1 MVHAPSWRVLA
12 ASFFLVVGAG
22 QAAAFE
28 APADAPKVAGP
39 SAPSA
44 AAKGPGH
51 AAIASANY
59 LATNAGFEVL
69 GKGGNAFDAAIAVA
83 STLAVVEQQ
92 SSGIGGG
99 FLALLHRASD
109 RRDIF
114 IDARETAPKAVDM
127 KVYVGKDGKPNRDVS
142 TNGPLS
148 AGIPGEP
155 AGLAWI
161 ASHYGKLP
169 LSVSLAPA
177 IRIAKEGYQP
187 DKRFL
192 GTIEDRKDV
201 LARYP
206 ASAAIYL
213 PGGKVP
219 SEGWTLRQPDLAK
232 TLERLAA
239 GGADGFYKGETAKLL
254 VAASRSAGGNW
265 TAADLEAYKAKEREP
280 LSVDYK
286 GYRIVTAPPPSS
298 GGVAI
303 AEILNILSGFDLAK
317 LDPAHAA
324 HLTIEAMRRAFRDH
338 NEYLGDPDF
347 VKMPLDMLLSKHYAD
362 GLRATIS
369 PDKATPSDLLPTAM
383 APEPGMHTTH
393 FSVIDAEGNMVA
405 STLTVNLEFGSA
417 FVAKGTGVVLNDE
430 MDDFALVPGQ
440 PNAFGLRG
448 ALANAPE
455 PGKRM
460 LSSMS
465 PSFVFGADRTAVIGS
480 PGGSTI
486 ITQVLEGI
494 LAFVDGKNASEI
506 TAQKRF
512 HHQYLPDRVD
522 VEAGVFD
529 AATTKTLTDMGHVLR
544 NRSPWGFMNV
554 VTWDH
559 RTNTLDAASDPRRPS
574 GLGKV
579 Q

>member
-1 MVHAPSWRVLA
+1 MVHAPSWRVLV
-12 ASFFLVVGAG
+12 ASLVLVLGAG
-22 QAAAFE
+22 A
-28 APADAPKVAGP
+28 
-39 SAPSA
+39 SA
-44 AAKGPGH
+44 AKDTAKASRGPGH
-51 AAIASANY
+51 AAIASANF

-69 GKGGNAFDAAIAVA
+69 GKGGNAFDAAVAVSA
-83 STLAVVEQQ
+83 TLAVVEQQ

-99 FLALLHRASD
+99 FMALLHRASD
-109 RRDIF
+109 NRDVF
-114 IDARETAPKAVDM
+114 IDAREAAPQAVDM
-127 KVYVGKDGKPNRDVS
+127 KAYVGSDGKPNRDTS

-148 AGIPGEP
+148 SGIPGEP
-155 AGLAWI
+155 AGLVWMAE
-161 ASHYGKLP
+161 HYGKLP
-169 LSVSLAPA
+169 LSTSLAPA
-177 IRIAKEGYQP
+177 IRIAREGFQP
-187 DKRFL
+187 DARFL
-192 GTIEDRKDV
+192 GAIEGRQAV
-201 LARYP
+201 LSRYP
-206 ASAAIYL
+206 SSAAIYL
-213 PGGKVP
+213 PGGAVP
-219 SEGWTLRQPDLAK
+219 SPGWTLRQPDLAN

-239 GGADGFYKGETAKLL
+239 KGHDGFYKGETAKLL
-254 VAASRSAGGNW
+254 VSSSRAAGGNW
-265 TAADLEAYKAKEREP
+265 TAADLDAYKVKERQP
-280 LSVDYK
+280 LTVNYK
-286 GYRIVTAPPPSS
+286 GFRIVTAPPPSS

-303 AEILNILSGFDLAK
+303 AEVLNILSGFDLTR
-317 LDPAHAA
+317 LDMAHAT

-347 VKMPLDMLLSKHYAD
+347 VKMPLDMLLSPYYAD

-369 PDKATPSDLLPTAM
+369 PDKATPSDLLPTSM

-393 FSVIDAEGNMVA
+393 FSVIDADGNMVA

-417 FVAKGTGVVLNDE
+417 FVAAGTGVVLNDE

-448 ALANAPE
+448 ALANAPA

-494 LAFVDGKNASEI
+494 LAFVDGKSASEI
-506 TAQKRF
+506 AAQKRY

-529 AATTKTLTDMGHVLR
+529 DATTKTLTDMGHVLK

-559 RTNTLDAASDPRRPS
+559 RTGKLEAASDPRRPS

>member
-1 MVHAPSWRVLA
+1 MVHASSWRVLA
-12 ASFFLVVGAG
+12 ASLFLVAGAG
-22 QAAAFE
+22 CAAAQN
-28 APADAPKVAGP
+28 APAP
-39 SAPSA
+39 S
-44 AAKGPGH
+44 KGPGH

-69 GKGGNAFDAAIAVA
+69 GKGGNAFDAAVAVS

-99 FLALLHRASD
+99 FMALLHRASD
-109 RRDIF
+109 NRDVF

-127 KVYVGKDGKPNRDVS
+127 KVYVGKDGQPNRDVS

-155 AGLAWI
+155 AGLVWMA
-161 ASHYGKLP
+161 AHYGKLP

-177 IRIAKEGYQP
+177 IRIATEGFQP
-187 DKRFL
+187 DARFL

-206 ASAAIYL
+206 ASAAVYL

-219 SEGWTLRQPDLAK
+219 TAGWTLRQPDLAK
-232 TLERLAA
+232 TLQRLAA
-239 GGADGFYKGETAKLL
+239 KGHDGFYKGETAKLL
-254 VAASRSAGGNW
+254 VDASRSAGGNW
-265 TAADLEAYKAKEREP
+265 TAADLEAYQAKERQP
-280 LSVDYK
+280 LSIDYK

-303 AEILNILSGFDLAK
+303 AEVLNIMSGFDLAK
-317 LDPAHAA
+317 LDLAHST

-347 VKMPLDMLLSKHYAD
+347 VKMPLDMLLSTYYAD

-369 PDKATPSDLLPTAM
+369 PDKATPSDLLPTSM

-393 FSVIDAEGNMVA
+393 FSVIDADGNMVA

-417 FVAKGTGVVLNDE
+417 FIAKGTGVVLNDE

-494 LAFVDGKNASEI
+494 LAFIDGKSASEI
-506 TAQKRF
+506 TAQKRY

-529 AATTKTLTDMGHVLR
+529 DATAKALTDMGHVLR

-559 RTNTLDAASDPRRPS
+559 RTNKLDAASDPRRPS

>member
-12 ASFFLVVGAG
+12 ASLFLVAGAG
-22 QAAAFE
+22 SVAAQTV
-28 APADAPKVAGP
+28 PLP
-39 SAPSA
+39 S
-44 AAKGPGH
+44 KGPGH

-59 LATNAGFEVL
+59 LATNAGFEVI
-69 GKGGNAFDAAIAVA
+69 GKGGNAFDAAVAVS

-99 FLALLHRASD
+99 FMALLHRASD
-109 RRDIF
+109 NRDVF

-127 KVYVGKDGKPNRDVS
+127 KVYVGKDGQPNRDTS

-155 AGLAWI
+155 AGLVWMAK
-161 ASHYGKLP
+161 HYGKLP

-177 IRIAKEGYQP
+177 IRIATEGFQP
-187 DKRFL
+187 DARFL

-206 ASAAIYL
+206 ASAAVYL

-219 SEGWTLRQPDLAK
+219 TTGWTLKQPDLAK
-232 TLERLAA
+232 TLQRLAA
-239 GGADGFYKGETAKLL
+239 NGHDGFYSGETAKLL
-254 VAASRSAGGNW
+254 VDASRSAGGNW
-265 TAADLEAYKAKEREP
+265 TAADLHAYQAKEREP

-298 GGVAI
+298 GGIAI
-303 AEILNILSGFDLAK
+303 AEILNILSGFDLTK
-317 LDPAHAA
+317 LDVAHAT
-324 HLTIEAMRRAFRDH
+324 HVTIESMRRAFRDH

-347 VKMPLDMLLSKHYAD
+347 VKMPLDMLLSKYYAD

-369 PDKATPSDLLPTAM
+369 PDRATPSDLLPTSM

-393 FSVIDAEGNMVA
+393 FSVIDADGNMVA

-417 FVAKGTGVVLNDE
+417 FIAKGTGVVLNDE

-494 LAFVDGKNASEI
+494 LAFIDGKSASEI
-506 TAQKRF
+506 TAQKRY

-529 AATTKTLTDMGHVLR
+529 DATIKALTDMGHVLK

-559 RTNTLDAASDPRRPS
+559 RTNQLDAASDPRRPS

>member
-12 ASFFLVVGAG
+12 ASLFLVVGAG
-22 QAAAFE
+22 SAF
-28 APADAPKVAGP
+28 AQSTPLP
-39 SAPSA
+39 
-44 AAKGPGH
+44 AKGPGH

-69 GKGGNAFDAAIAVA
+69 GKGGNAFDAAVAVS

-99 FLALLHRASD
+99 FMALLHRASD
-109 RRDIF
+109 NRDIF

-127 KVYVGKDGKPNRDVS
+127 KVYVGKDGQPDRDTS

-155 AGLAWI
+155 AGLVWMA
-161 ASHYGKLP
+161 AHYGKLP

-177 IRIAKEGYQP
+177 IRIATDGFQP
-187 DKRFL
+187 DARFL

-201 LARYP
+201 LARFP

-219 SEGWTLRQPDLAK
+219 SAGWMLKQPDLAK
-232 TLERLAA
+232 TLQRLAA
-239 GGADGFYKGETAKLL
+239 KGHDGFYKGETAKLL
-254 VAASRSAGGNW
+254 VDASRGAGGNW
-265 TAADLEAYKAKEREP
+265 TAADLEAYQAREREP

-298 GGVAI
+298 GGIAI
-303 AEILNILSGFDLAK
+303 AEILNILAGFDLAK
-317 LDPAHAA
+317 LDVAHAT
-324 HLTIEAMRRAFRDH
+324 HLTIESMRRAFRDH

-347 VKMPLDMLLSKHYAD
+347 VKMPLDMLLSKYYAD

-369 PDKATPSDLLPTAM
+369 PDKATPSELLPAAM

-393 FSVIDAEGNMVA
+393 FSVIDADGNMVA

-494 LAFVDGKNASEI
+494 LAFIDGKSATEI
-506 TAQKRF
+506 TAQKRY

-529 AATTKTLTDMGHVLR
+529 AATAKALTDMGHVLR

-559 RTNTLDAASDPRRPS
+559 RTNKLDAASDPRRPS

>member
-1 MVHAPSWRVLA
+1 MVHASSWRVLA
-12 ASFFLVVGAG
+12 ASLFLVAGAG
-22 QAAAFE
+22 CAAAQN
-28 APADAPKVAGP
+28 APAP
-39 SAPSA
+39 S
-44 AAKGPGH
+44 KGPGH

-69 GKGGNAFDAAIAVA
+69 GKGGNAFDAAVAVS

-99 FLALLHRASD
+99 FMALLHRASD
-109 RRDIF
+109 NRDVF

-127 KVYVGKDGKPNRDVS
+127 KVYVGKDGQPNRDVS

-155 AGLAWI
+155 AGLVWMA
-161 ASHYGKLP
+161 AHYGKLP

-177 IRIAKEGYQP
+177 IRIATEGFQP
-187 DKRFL
+187 DARFL

-206 ASAAIYL
+206 ASAAVYL

-219 SEGWTLRQPDLAK
+219 TAGWTLRQPDLAK
-232 TLERLAA
+232 TLQRLAA
-239 GGADGFYKGETAKLL
+239 KGHDGFYKGETAKLL
-254 VAASRSAGGNW
+254 VDASRSAGGNW
-265 TAADLEAYKAKEREP
+265 TAADLEAYQAKERQP
-280 LSVDYK
+280 LSIDYK

-303 AEILNILSGFDLAK
+303 AEVLNIMSGFDLAK
-317 LDPAHAA
+317 LDLAHST

-347 VKMPLDMLLSKHYAD
+347 VKMPLDMLLSAYYAD

-369 PDKATPSDLLPTAM
+369 PDKATPSDLLPTSM

-393 FSVIDAEGNMVA
+393 FSVIDADGNMVA

-417 FVAKGTGVVLNDE
+417 FIAKGTGVVLNDE

-494 LAFVDGKNASEI
+494 LAFIDGKSASEI
-506 TAQKRF
+506 TAQKRY

-529 AATTKTLTDMGHVLR
+529 DATAKALTDMGHVLR

-559 RTNTLDAASDPRRPS
+559 RTNKLDAASDPRRPS

>member
-12 ASFFLVVGAG
+12 ASLVLVLGAG
-22 QAAAFE
+22 A
-28 APADAPKVAGP
+28 
-39 SAPSA
+39 SA
-44 AAKGPGH
+44 ARDTATATRGPGH
-51 AAIASANY
+51 AAIASANF

-69 GKGGNAFDAAIAVA
+69 GKGGNAFDAAVAVSA
-83 STLAVVEQQ
+83 TLAVVEQQ

-99 FLALLHRASD
+99 FMALLHRASD
-109 RRDIF
+109 NRDVF
-114 IDARETAPKAVDM
+114 IDAREAAPKAVDM
-127 KVYVGKDGKPNRDVS
+127 KAYVGSDGKPNRDTS

-148 AGIPGEP
+148 SGIPGEP
-155 AGLAWI
+155 AGLVWMAE
-161 ASHYGKLP
+161 HYGKLP
-169 LSVSLAPA
+169 LSTSLAPA
-177 IRIAKEGYQP
+177 IRIAREGFQP
-187 DKRFL
+187 DARFL
-192 GTIEDRKDV
+192 GAIEDRQAV
-201 LARYP
+201 LSRYP
-206 ASAAIYL
+206 SSAAIYL
-213 PGGKVP
+213 PGGAVP
-219 SEGWTLRQPDLAK
+219 SPGWTLRQPDLAK
-232 TLERLAA
+232 TLERLATK
-239 GGADGFYKGETAKLL
+239 GRDGFYKGDTAKLL
-254 VAASRSAGGNW
+254 LESSRAAGGNW
-265 TAADLEAYKAKEREP
+265 TAADLDAYKVKERQP
-280 LSVDYK
+280 LTVNYK
-286 GYRIVTAPPPSS
+286 GFRIVTAPPPSS

-303 AEILNILSGFDLAK
+303 AEVLNILSGFDLTK
-317 LDPAHAA
+317 LDVAHAT

-347 VKMPLDMLLSKHYAD
+347 VKMPLDMLLSPYYAD

-369 PDKATPSDLLPTAM
+369 PDKATPSDLLPTSM

-393 FSVIDAEGNMVA
+393 FSVIDADGNMVA

-417 FVAKGTGVVLNDE
+417 FVAAGTGVVLNDE

-448 ALANAPE
+448 ALANAPA

-494 LAFVDGKNASEI
+494 LAFVDGKSASEI
-506 TAQKRF
+506 AAQKRY

-522 VEAGVFD
+522 VETGVFD
-529 AATTKTLTDMGHVLR
+529 DATTKTLTDMGHVLK

-559 RTNTLDAASDPRRPS
+559 RTGKLEAASDPRRPS

>member
-12 ASFFLVVGAG
+12 ASLFLAAGAG
-22 QAAAFE
+22 TAAADQRPQAA
-28 APADAPKVAGP
+28 PAT
-39 SAPSA
+39 A
-44 AAKGPGH
+44 AARGPGH
-51 AAIASANY
+51 AAIASANF
-59 LATNAGFEVL
+59 LATNAGLEVL

-92 SSGIGGG
+92 SSGLGGG
-99 FLALLHRASD
+99 FMAMLHVAKEN
-109 RRDIF
+109 RDIF

-127 KVYVGKDGKPNRDVS
+127 KVYVGKDGKPDREVS
-142 TNGPLS
+142 TKGPLS

-161 ASHYGKLP
+161 AKHYGKLP
-169 LSVSLAPA
+169 LAQSLAPA
-177 IRIAKEGYQP
+177 IRVATDGYQP
-187 DKRFL
+187 DERFI
-192 GTIEDRKDV
+192 GTIDENKAT
-201 LARYP
+201 LSRY
-206 ASAAIYL
+206 ASSAAILL
-213 PGGKVP
+213 PGGNVP
-219 SEGWTLRQPDLAK
+219 AKGWTLKQPDLAK
-232 TLERLAA
+232 TLRLIAEK
-239 GGADGFYKGETAKLL
+239 GADGFYKGQTAKLL
-254 VAASRSAGGNW
+254 VDASRKEGGNW
-265 TAADLEAYKAKEREP
+265 TQADLDDYKVKEREP
-280 LSVDYK
+280 LRIDYK

-303 AEILNILSGFDLAK
+303 AEVLNILAGYDLTK
-317 LDPAHAA
+317 LDMAHAT

-347 VKMPLDMLLSKHYAD
+347 VKMPLDMLLSRHYAD

-369 PDKATPSDLLPTAM
+369 PDKATPSDLLPAAM
-383 APEPGMHTTH
+383 ATEPGMHTTH
-393 FSVIDAEGNMVA
+393 FSVIDKDGNMVA
-405 STLTVNLEFGSA
+405 STLTVNLEFGSG
-417 FVAKGTGVVLNDE
+417 FVAQGTGVFLNDE

-448 ALANAPE
+448 AEANKPE

-494 LAFVDGKNASEI
+494 LAFIDGKDASGI
-506 TAQKRF
+506 TAQKRY

-522 VEAGVFD
+522 VEDGVFD
-529 AATTKTLTDMGHVLR
+529 AATTKTLTDMGYTLR
-544 NRSPWGFMNV
+544 PRSPWGFMNV

-559 RTNTLDAASDPRRPS
+559 RTNKLDAASDPRRPS

>member
-1 MVHAPSWRVLA
+1 VLA
-12 ASFFLVVGAG
+12 ASLFLVAGAG
-22 QAAAFE
+22 CAAAQN
-28 APADAPKVAGP
+28 APAP
-39 SAPSA
+39 S
-44 AAKGPGH
+44 KGPGH

-69 GKGGNAFDAAIAVA
+69 GKGGNAFDAAVAVS

-99 FLALLHRASD
+99 FMALLHRASD
-109 RRDIF
+109 NRDVF

-127 KVYVGKDGKPNRDVS
+127 KVYVGKDGQPNRDVS

-155 AGLAWI
+155 AGLVWMA
-161 ASHYGKLP
+161 AHYGKLP

-177 IRIAKEGYQP
+177 IRIATEGFQP
-187 DKRFL
+187 DARFL

-206 ASAAIYL
+206 ASAAVYL

-219 SEGWTLRQPDLAK
+219 TAGWTLRQPDLAK
-232 TLERLAA
+232 TLQRLAA
-239 GGADGFYKGETAKLL
+239 KGHDGFYKGETAKLL
-254 VAASRSAGGNW
+254 VDASRSAGGNW
-265 TAADLEAYKAKEREP
+265 TAADLEAYQAKERQP
-280 LSVDYK
+280 LSIDYK

-303 AEILNILSGFDLAK
+303 AEVLNIMSGFDLAK
-317 LDPAHAA
+317 LDLAHST

-347 VKMPLDMLLSKHYAD
+347 VKMPLDMLLSTYYAD

-369 PDKATPSDLLPTAM
+369 PDKATPSDLLPTSM

-393 FSVIDAEGNMVA
+393 FSVIDADGNMVA

-417 FVAKGTGVVLNDE
+417 FIAKGTGVVLNDE

-494 LAFVDGKNASEI
+494 LAFIDGKSASEI
-506 TAQKRF
+506 TAQKRY

-529 AATTKTLTDMGHVLR
+529 DATAKALTDMGHVLR

-559 RTNTLDAASDPRRPS
+559 RTNKLDAASDPRRPS

>member
-12 ASFFLVVGAG
+12 ASLFLVVGAG
-22 QAAAFE
+22 SVSAQT
-28 APADAPKVAGP
+28 APPL
-39 SAPSA
+39 
-44 AAKGPGH
+44 AKGPGH

-69 GKGGNAFDAAIAVA
+69 GKGGNAFDAAVAVS

-99 FLALLHRASD
+99 FMALLHCASD
-109 RRDIF
+109 NRDIF

-127 KVYVGKDGKPNRDVS
+127 KVYVGKDGQPNRDTS

-155 AGLAWI
+155 AGLVWMAT
-161 ASHYGKLP
+161 HYGKLP

-177 IRIAKEGYQP
+177 IRIATEGFQP
-187 DKRFL
+187 DARFL

-201 LARYP
+201 LSRYP

-219 SEGWTLRQPDLAK
+219 SAGWTLKQPDLAK
-232 TLERLAA
+232 TLQRLASK
-239 GGADGFYKGETAKLL
+239 GHDGFYKGETAKLL
-254 VAASRSAGGNW
+254 VDASRGAGGNW
-265 TAADLEAYKAKEREP
+265 TAADLEAYQAKEREP
-280 LSVDYK
+280 LSVEYK

-298 GGVAI
+298 GGIAI
-303 AEILNILSGFDLAK
+303 AEILNILAGFDLAK
-317 LDPAHAA
+317 LDVAHAT
-324 HLTIEAMRRAFRDH
+324 HLTIESMRRAFRDH

-347 VKMPLDMLLSKHYAD
+347 VKMPLDMLLSKYYAD

-369 PDKATPSDLLPTAM
+369 PDKATPSDLLPTSM

-393 FSVIDAEGNMVA
+393 FSVIDADGNMVA

-494 LAFVDGKNASEI
+494 LAFIDGKSATQI
-506 TAQKRF
+506 TAQKRY

-529 AATTKTLTDMGHVLR
+529 DATTKALTDMGHVLR

>member
-12 ASFFLVVGAG
+12 ASLVLVLGAG
-22 QAAAFE
+22 A
-28 APADAPKVAGP
+28 
-39 SAPSA
+39 SA
-44 AAKGPGH
+44 ARDTATASRGPGH
-51 AAIASANY
+51 AAIASANF

-69 GKGGNAFDAAIAVA
+69 GKGGNAFDAAVAVSA
-83 STLAVVEQQ
+83 TLAVVEQQ

-99 FLALLHRASD
+99 FMALLHRASD
-109 RRDIF
+109 NRDVF

-127 KVYVGKDGKPNRDVS
+127 KAYVGSDGKPNRDTS

-148 AGIPGEP
+148 SGIPGEP
-155 AGLAWI
+155 AGLVWMAE
-161 ASHYGKLP
+161 HYGKLP
-169 LSVSLAPA
+169 LSTSLAPA
-177 IRIAKEGYQP
+177 IRIAREGFQP
-187 DKRFL
+187 DARFL
-192 GTIEDRKDV
+192 GAIEDRQAV
-201 LARYP
+201 LSRYP
-206 ASAAIYL
+206 SSAAIYL
-213 PGGKVP
+213 PGGAVP
-219 SEGWTLRQPDLAK
+219 SPGWTLRQPDLAN
-232 TLERLAA
+232 TLERLATK
-239 GGADGFYKGETAKLL
+239 GHDGFYKGETAKLL
-254 VAASRSAGGNW
+254 VSSSRAAGGNW
-265 TAADLEAYKAKEREP
+265 TAADLDAYKVKERTP
-280 LSVDYK
+280 LTVNYK
-286 GYRIVTAPPPSS
+286 GFRIVTAPPPSS

-303 AEILNILSGFDLAK
+303 AEVLNILSGFDLTR
-317 LDPAHAA
+317 LDVAHAT

-347 VKMPLDMLLSKHYAD
+347 VKMPLDMLLSPYYAD

-369 PDKATPSDLLPTAM
+369 PDKATPSDLLPTSM

-393 FSVIDAEGNMVA
+393 FSVIDADGNMVA

-417 FVAKGTGVVLNDE
+417 FVATGTGVVLNDE

-448 ALANAPE
+448 ALANAPA

-494 LAFVDGKNASEI
+494 LAFVDGKSAPEI
-506 TAQKRF
+506 AAQKRY

-529 AATTKTLTDMGHVLR
+529 DATTKTLTDMGHLLK

-554 VTWDH
+554 VTWDR
-559 RTNTLDAASDPRRPS
+559 RTGKLEAASDPRRSS

>member
-1 MVHAPSWRVLA
+1 MVHAPSWRVLV
-12 ASFFLVVGAG
+12 ASLVLVLGAG
-22 QAAAFE
+22 A
-28 APADAPKVAGP
+28 
-39 SAPSA
+39 SA
-44 AAKGPGH
+44 ARDTATASRGPGH
-51 AAIASANY
+51 AAIASANF

-69 GKGGNAFDAAIAVA
+69 GKGGNAFDAAVAVSA
-83 STLAVVEQQ
+83 TLAVVEQQ

-99 FLALLHRASD
+99 FMALLHRASD
-109 RRDIF
+109 NRDVF
-114 IDARETAPKAVDM
+114 IDAREAAPKAVDM
-127 KVYVGKDGKPNRDVS
+127 KAYVGSDGKPNRDTS

-148 AGIPGEP
+148 SGIPGEP
-155 AGLAWI
+155 AGLVWMAE
-161 ASHYGKLP
+161 HYGKLP
-169 LSVSLAPA
+169 LSTSLAPA
-177 IRIAKEGYQP
+177 IRIAREGFQP
-187 DKRFL
+187 DARFL
-192 GTIEDRKDV
+192 GAIEDRQAV
-201 LARYP
+201 LSRYP
-206 ASAAIYL
+206 SSAAIYL
-213 PGGKVP
+213 PGGAVP
-219 SEGWTLRQPDLAK
+219 SPGWTLRQPDLAN

-239 GGADGFYKGETAKLL
+239 KGHDGFYKGETAKLL
-254 VAASRSAGGNW
+254 VSSSRAAGGNW
-265 TAADLEAYKAKEREP
+265 TAADLDAYKVKERQP
-280 LSVDYK
+280 LTVNYK
-286 GYRIVTAPPPSS
+286 GFRIVTAPPPSS

-303 AEILNILSGFDLAK
+303 AEVLNILSGFDLTK
-317 LDPAHAA
+317 LDMAHAT

-347 VKMPLDMLLSKHYAD
+347 VKMPLDMLLSPYYAD

-369 PDKATPSDLLPTAM
+369 PDKATPSDLLPTSM

-393 FSVIDAEGNMVA
+393 FSVIDADGNMVA

-417 FVAKGTGVVLNDE
+417 FVAAGTGVVLNDE

-448 ALANAPE
+448 ALANAPA

-494 LAFVDGKNASEI
+494 LAFVDGKSASEI
-506 TAQKRF
+506 AAQKRY

-529 AATTKTLTDMGHVLR
+529 DATTKTLTDMGHVLK

-559 RTNTLDAASDPRRPS
+559 RTGKLEAASDPRRPS